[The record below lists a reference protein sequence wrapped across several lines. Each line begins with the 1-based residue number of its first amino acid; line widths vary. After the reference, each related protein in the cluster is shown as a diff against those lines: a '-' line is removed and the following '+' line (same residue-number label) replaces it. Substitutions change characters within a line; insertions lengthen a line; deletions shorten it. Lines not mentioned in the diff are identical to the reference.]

1 MLLRVFYCMVGGNA
15 STSNTNSIG
24 TNFRNTSNNVQSNA
38 FSLANSDMV
47 NGGLLNPKRYAKV
60 NEGYAT
66 YGGVWSTIQYENL
79 SLVLGKGDTQPT
91 LDDYTLA
98 DPVTENLTV
107 TKRSGS
113 NTKETSSVWTVTNN
127 ETSSIT
133 LKEFGFMNCTPS
145 NNGTSNQ
152 GNILYVRGLFDTP
165 VTIAPGETKAIMI
178 SLC

>member
-1 MLLRVFYCMVGGNA
+1 MLLRVFYYMVGGNA
-15 STSNTNSIG
+15 TTSTTNNVG
-24 TNFRNTSNNVQSNA
+24 TNLRNTSNRIQSDTLCFTQTVA
-38 FSLANSDMV
+38 TYSA
-47 NGGLLNPKRYAKV
+47 LLNPGRYAKV
-60 NEGYAT
+60 NQGR
-66 YGGVWSTIQYENL
+66 GVYNASAAVIDYPGL
-79 SLVLGKGDTQPT
+79 SLVLGKGDTPPT

-113 NTKETSSVWTVTNN
+113 NTKDAKSVWTVTNN

-145 NNGTSNQ
+145 SNGTNIDN
-152 GNILYVRGLFDTP
+152 NILYVRGLFDTP

>member
-1 MLLRVFYCMVGGNA
+1 MLLRVFYYMVGGNA
-15 STSNTNSIG
+15 STGQNNNVG
-24 TNFRNTSNNVQSNA
+24 TKLRNTSNTIQSGTLCFNQT
-38 FSLANSDMV
+38 LAIYS
-47 NGGLLNPKRYAKV
+47 GLLNPSRYAKV
-60 NEGYAT
+60 NQGRTANNASETVIDYNG
-66 YGGVWSTIQYENL
+66 L
-79 SLVLGKGDTQPT
+79 SLVLGKGDTPPT

-113 NTKETSSVWTVTNN
+113 NTKDTNSVWAVTNN

-145 NNGTSNQ
+145 ANGTNINY
-152 GNILYVRGLFDTP
+152 NILYVRGLFDTP